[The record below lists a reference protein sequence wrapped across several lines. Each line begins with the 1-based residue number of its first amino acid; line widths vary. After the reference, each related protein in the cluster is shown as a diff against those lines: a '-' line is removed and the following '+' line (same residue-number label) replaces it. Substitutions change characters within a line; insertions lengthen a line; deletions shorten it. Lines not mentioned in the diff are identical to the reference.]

1 LFAFGLST
9 AATAQEL
16 VLKPKGLLVLCLKS
30 DPKSAFLS
38 ESKYFGASIL
48 GPRKILLRAQKEGAK
63 TELLVLY
70 KSGEISNFQLVTS
83 SILPSIK
90 EFECEQEKVVM
101 KPTLKA
107 KTRTVT
113 QASINAKDSSLA
125 VNVSKVYWSNNKRDY
140 LNIEASL
147 RNLSSS
153 SMTPK
158 WGEVSL
164 LSNNKK
170 VKLSK
175 LWAER
180 NELAPS
186 ADVKARFEFKRPNIS
201 SGAKVTL
208 TIPYS
213 NKILSIEIPKEVT
226 K

>member
-1 LFAFGLST
+1 
-9 AATAQEL
+9 
-16 VLKPKGLLVLCLKS
+16 
-30 DPKSAFLS
+30 
-38 ESKYFGASIL
+38 
-48 GPRKILLRAQKEGAK
+48 
-63 TELLVLY
+63 
-70 KSGEISNFQLVTS
+70 
-83 SILPSIK
+83 
-90 EFECEQEKVVM
+90 M

-153 SMTPK
+153 SMTTK